1 MSKKQLNIAAISNEL
16 EGGASLFFSK
26 SPTAS
31 QPTEKLEK
39 TLTKQAEP
47 LNLVEKTPE
56 SEIQNKPTI
65 SNSEKPSLIISEV
78 REVSHDGSESIV
90 KEINHDVTTSSLH
103 EVNLRELK
111 DIIEN
116 TETHNS
122 SLRLTNE
129 ENYAVED
136 MVNELKRS
144 LKVKTSL
151 NEVVR
156 LGLLYIINDFKINRE
171 KSLIY
176 KVKKS

>member
-1 MSKKQLNIAAISNEL
+1 MSKKHLNTTAISNEL
-16 EGGASLFFSK
+16 KGGASLFFSK
-26 SPTAS
+26 SPSTS
-31 QPTEKLEK
+31 QPTEQLEEPII
-39 TLTKQAEP
+39 KQTE
-47 LNLVEKTPE
+47 LINRVEKTSE

-65 SNSEKPSLIISEV
+65 SNPEKPSPIISKTKEA
-78 REVSHDGSESIV
+78 SHDGSESTV
-90 KEINHDVTTSSLH
+90 KELNHDVTTSSLH
-103 EVNLRELK
+103 EVNYRELK

-156 LGLLYIINDFKINRE
+156 LGLLYIIHDFKANRE